1 MTEEEKATEY
11 ISKSNPTIKKEWL
24 KNAFEK
30 YKKGEDVRY
39 LDVSLIKEYEA
50 YLDGLHEGQDENESL
65 QQKYLSESYEK
76 SKLVSENNKLLD
88 VINNQ
93 DVKIA
98 DLEKM
103 LAEQYPDLKQSL
115 DWANERENENIK
127 EITELKAQIKVLE
140 QNLEDTEICNKALEI
155 QRADLKKKNK
165 WYSEQVCFKECSE
178 VWGQLEQ
185 AKQIIKN
192 IIRVTWGEGWNYSL
206 DVKVKAEQ
214 FIKEQ
219 ENEKED

>member
-1 MTEEEKATEY
+1 MTEEQNEQT
-11 ISKSNPTIKKEWL
+11 TF
-24 KNAFEK
+24 NA
-30 YKKGEDVRY
+30 
-39 LDVSLIKEYEA
+39 EA
-50 YLDGLHEGQDENESL
+50 YEEKMKRIDAEIRANNLADENESL

-76 SKLVSENNKLLD
+76 SKLVSENNNLLD

-98 DLEKM
+98 GLEKM

-127 EITELKAQIKVLE
+127 EITELKAENLQNDICIEGLKKQITDLESQIKVLE
-140 QNLEDTEICNKALEI
+140 QNLEDTEICNKALE
-155 QRADLKKKNK
+155 KKVEKLEERNK
-165 WYSEQVCFKECSE
+165 HFDNALRGEAFVSHDRKA
-178 VWGQLEQ
+178 QLEQ
-185 AKQIIKN
+185 AKEIIKN

-219 ENEKED
+219 ENEKEN